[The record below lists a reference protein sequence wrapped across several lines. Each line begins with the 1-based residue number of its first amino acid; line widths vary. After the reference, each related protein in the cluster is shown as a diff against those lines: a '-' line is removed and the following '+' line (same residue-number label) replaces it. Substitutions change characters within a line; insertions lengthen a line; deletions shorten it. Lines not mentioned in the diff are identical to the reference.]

1 MSKELQNCVEAKR
14 LYVLVLDIN
23 YKDKNFVLKKLR
35 IDVHF
40 RLENNFVYYIVNDKD
55 KLCIFKTFE
64 EEIFG

>member
-14 LYVLVLDIN
+14 LNVLILDIN

-55 KLCIFKTFE
+55 KLYIFKTFE